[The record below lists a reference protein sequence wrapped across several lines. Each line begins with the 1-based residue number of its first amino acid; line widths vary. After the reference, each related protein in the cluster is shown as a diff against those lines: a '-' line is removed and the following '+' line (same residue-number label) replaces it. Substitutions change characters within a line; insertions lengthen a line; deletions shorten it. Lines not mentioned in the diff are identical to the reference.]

1 MPDAPTVGAS
11 VEFLTDENT
20 VYPVYIDPTLTVNSG
35 TDYIE
40 DTTIYSSKSAINYG
54 TDTKLVVGTSVATF
68 NITSL
73 AKEWPCGAY
82 YPNSGFLIK
91 LADDKEGSD
100 CKRLYT
106 TEYTTASYRPYATFT
121 YLEDGVYRIRNVN
134 SSLNDIKEHLK
145 KHHCD

>member
-73 AKEWPCGAY
+73 AKEWPYGAY
-82 YPNSGFLIK
+82 YPDSGFLIK

>member
-11 VEFLTDENT
+11 VDFLTDENT

-73 AKEWPCGAY
+73 AKEWPYGAY
-82 YPNSGFLIK
+82 YPDSGFLIK
-91 LADDKEGSD
+91 LADSAVGSI

-106 TEYTTASYRPYATFT
+106 TEHTTASYRPYATFT

>member
-1 MPDAPTVGAS
+1 MTAELEVALMEQALQIAPVGIAPCKADDQG
-11 VEFLTDENT
+11 VF
-20 VYPVYIDPTLTVNSG
+20 
-35 TDYIE
+35 
-40 DTTIYSSKSAINYG
+40 G

-73 AKEWPCGAY
+73 AKEWPYGAY
-82 YPNSGFLIK
+82 YPDSGFVIK
-91 LADDKEGSD
+91 PADDREGSD

-121 YLEDGVYRIRNVN
+121 YLADGVYRIRNVN

-145 KHHCD
+145 KHPCD